1 MKKKRGIA
9 ILGVAGLV
17 LLITSMSYASATT
30 SINGPFMQGEVPPLQ
45 PVDTPLPEDSPF
57 VVNVTTNQT
66 VASAHINVTFPPEL
80 LLIAV
85 HGDPLGSFDFAMSRN
100 GTGWVDVIVAEA
112 SGLPTGYPEAPLL
125 AEIGFLTTVNGTYSI
140 NLTSVKINGTED
152 DVVNLSITVIAVPGD
167 VNGDGIVNYWDIV
180 EVIEHWGSTDPK
192 YDVDR
197 SGTADY
203 GDISFIVEHW
213 TGP

>member
-1 MKKKRGIA
+1 MKMKRGIA

-30 SINGPFMQGEVPPLQ
+30 SINGPFIQGEVPPLQ
-45 PVDTPLPEDSPF
+45 PADTIPEDSPF
-57 VVNVTTNQT
+57 VVNITTNRT
-66 VASAHINVTFPPEL
+66 VASAHINVSFPPEL
-80 LLIAV
+80 LLRTV
-85 HGDPLGSFDFAMSRN
+85 HEDPMGSFNFAMSRN

-112 SGLPTGYPEAPLL
+112 PDLPTGYPEAPLL
-125 AEIGFLTTVNGTYSI
+125 VEIGFLTTLNGTYTL
-140 NLTSVKINGTED
+140 NLTSAIINGTAD
-152 DVVNLSITVIAVPGD
+152 DVVNLSVTVIAVPGD

-203 GDISFIVEHW
+203 GDISFIVKHW

>member
-1 MKKKRGIA
+1 MKMKRGIA

-30 SINGPFMQGEVPPLQ
+30 SINGPFMQGKVPPFAE
-45 PVDTPLPEDSPF
+45 TPLPQDSPF
-57 VVNVTTNQT
+57 VVNVTTNRT

-80 LLIAV
+80 LLTTV
-85 HGDPLGSFDFAMSRN
+85 HPDPLGSFDFAMSRN

-112 SGLPTGYPEAPLL
+112 SGLPTGYPVAPLL
-125 AEIGFLTTVNGTYSI
+125 AEIGFLTTVNGTYTI
-140 NLTSVKINGTED
+140 NLMSTINGVVD

-203 GDISFIVEHW
+203 GDINFIVEHW

>member
-1 MKKKRGIA
+1 
-9 ILGVAGLV
+9 
-17 LLITSMSYASATT
+17 
-30 SINGPFMQGEVPPLQ
+30 
-45 PVDTPLPEDSPF
+45 
-57 VVNVTTNQT
+57 
-66 VASAHINVTFPPEL
+66 
-80 LLIAV
+80 
-85 HGDPLGSFDFAMSRN
+85 MSRN

-112 SGLPTGYPEAPLL
+112 SGLPTGYPVAPLL
-125 AEIGFLTTVNGTYSI
+125 AEIGFLTTVNGTYTI
-140 NLTSVKINGTED
+140 NLMSTINGVED

>member
-1 MKKKRGIA
+1 MKKEIA

-17 LLITSMSYASATT
+17 LLLASMPYASALT
-30 SINGPFMQGEVPPLQ
+30 SINGPFIQGEVPPLQ
-45 PVDTPLPEDSPF
+45 PADTIPVESPF
-57 VVNVTTNQT
+57 VVNVVTNRT

-80 LLIAV
+80 LLSTV
-85 HGDPLGSFDFAMSRN
+85 HPDLLGSFDFSMSRN

-112 SGLPTGYPEAPLL
+112 PEIPSPAAPLL
-125 AEIGFLTTVNGTYSI
+125 AEIGFVTTVNGTYTI
-140 NLTSVKINGTED
+140 NLTSAQINGNPD
-152 DVVNLSITVIAVPGD
+152 DVVNLSVTVIAVPGD
-167 VNGDGIVNYWDIV
+167 VNGDGIVNYRDIV
-180 EVIEHWGSTDPK
+180 QVIEHWGSTAPK